1 MRPEART
8 AGYTL
13 IEVLVAFVILA
24 LALTVILRIFSGGVR
39 SISVSEDYV
48 TALLIAETM
57 LSRAGVDERL
67 VAGQT
72 SGLDGG
78 DFAWVRTVEPYV
90 PTADYTPAVRGVAGF
105 HVTVSVEWAHS
116 GGVRKIDLSTVK
128 LRRSGELGS

>member
-48 TALLIAETM
+48 TAVLIAETM

-67 VAGQT
+67 VPGQT
-72 SGLDGG
+72 SGLVGE
-78 DFAWVRTVEPYV
+78 DFAWVRTVEPYE
-90 PTADYTPAVRGVAGF
+90 PTQEYAPAVRGLSGF

-116 GGVRKIDLSTVK
+116 GRLRKVDLSTVK
-128 LRRSGELGS
+128 LRRSGDLGS